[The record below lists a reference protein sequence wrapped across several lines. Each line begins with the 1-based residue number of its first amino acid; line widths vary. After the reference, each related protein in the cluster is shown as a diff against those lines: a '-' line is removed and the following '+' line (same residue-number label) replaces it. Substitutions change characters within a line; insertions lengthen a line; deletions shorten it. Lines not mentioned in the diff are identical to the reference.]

1 MALAHAKERIQFG
14 KPLFANQVIR
24 HRLADMQMRVDQSRL
39 SVYHLAWM
47 LSEGMD
53 CKRQAAQAKIIA
65 TETLQFVTD
74 HGMQILASA
83 GYSIDSH
90 MQRIWRDAR
99 LYSYGEGSNEIQREF
114 VSRELRAVTMNSD
127 N

>member
-1 MALAHAKERIQFG
+1 
-14 KPLFANQVIR
+14 
-24 HRLADMQMRVDQSRL
+24 
-39 SVYHLAWM
+39 
-47 LSEGMD
+47 MD

-83 GYSIDSH
+83 GYSMDSP

-99 LYSYGEGSNEIQREF
+99 LYSYGEGSNEIQREL
-114 VSRELRAVTMNSD
+114 VSREL
-127 N
+127 